1 MKRPNA
7 KPRRRRG
14 FTLVEIMIAS
24 FVATMV
30 IAGACSVYMFISRDG
45 RALNAQMEFNSKA
58 RALRLAFYNAVE
70 GNQYA
75 RVDVDGT
82 AVRLVAAADE
92 SETWI
97 VYVEGDTPET
107 SRIVFRPNGRN
118 NENGE
123 RTLCT
128 WVGHSD
134 LPDPNDPTKTEPN
147 IFRPI
152 SGLAVEMN
160 VHVGDDK
167 DGSIQKTG
175 PGRQGVNLKVVA
187 SCHDIRRKLL

>member
-7 KPRRRRG
+7 RPRRRGG

-92 SETWI
+92 SEYWL
-97 VYVEGDTPET
+97 VYLEGDSPET

-118 NENGE
+118 DETGE
-123 RTLCT
+123 RTLCD
-128 WVGHSD
+128 WVGPCDDHS
-134 LPDPNDPTKTEPN
+134 NV
-147 IFRPI
+147 FRPI
-152 SGLAVEMN
+152 SGLAVQLS
-160 VHVGDDK
+160 VHVGDDEG
-167 DGSIQKTG
+167 GSIQKTG